1 MCAIGCGHASN
12 LSFNP
17 MANKEPKFLARLQGF
32 LQKWAKLEVNKCSS
46 TVCERVLL
54 SMTGFKVWTR
64 LLNCFQQFFLNMN
77 CSSKLRHTLL
87 LVDAT
92 VYPANAQ
99 YLNQALQNVVTILN
113 FGPQCVAHC
122 QLPVEQSNTT
132 SKAVVKHTRTIQDTL
147 FDQGMDIL
155 NTVTLHFQKPADC
168 AANDKRKVVQLC
180 LAVSADSDKSL
191 WSIPPVISQIPLV
204 KIAEMRGYDSEGKP
218 GPSARTEQFPA
229 FTFKVLLFIL
239 FALLETMVAGLL
251 RVVIFWPDPF
261 DQRKGVPAHETIL
274 AAYFNSVSW
283 KAGQKVIIF
292 DLVPNRPLSRPEFQI
307 MSFRVLPSR
316 TSGFCASLLHWS
328 SWKVV
333 GFKGGLSCLVVREK

>member
-1 MCAIGCGHASN
+1 
-12 LSFNP
+12 
-17 MANKEPKFLARLQGF
+17 
-32 LQKWAKLEVNKCSS
+32 
-46 TVCERVLL
+46 
-54 SMTGFKVWTR
+54 
-64 LLNCFQQFFLNMN
+64 MN

-92 VYPANAQ
+92 VYPENAQ

-168 AANDKRKVVQLC
+168 TANDKRKVVQLC

-251 RVVIFWPDPF
+251 GVVIF
-261 DQRKGVPAHETIL
+261 
-274 AAYFNSVSW
+274 
-283 KAGQKVIIF
+283 
-292 DLVPNRPLSRPEFQI
+292 
-307 MSFRVLPSR
+307 
-316 TSGFCASLLHWS
+316 
-328 SWKVV
+328 
-333 GFKGGLSCLVVREK
+333 

>member
-1 MCAIGCGHASN
+1 
-12 LSFNP
+12 
-17 MANKEPKFLARLQGF
+17 
-32 LQKWAKLEVNKCSS
+32 
-46 TVCERVLL
+46 
-54 SMTGFKVWTR
+54 
-64 LLNCFQQFFLNMN
+64 MN

-168 AANDKRKVVQLC
+168 TANDKRKVVQLC

-251 RVVIFWPDPF
+251 GVVIFWPDPF

-274 AAYFNSVSW
+274 AAYFNGVSW

-307 MSFRVLPSR
+307 MSFLVGLLVSVLHSYIGR
-316 TSGFCASLLHWS
+316 HEKSLDS
-328 SWKVV
+328 KVV
-333 GFKGGLSCLVVREK
+333 CHV